1 MAEKYKETAAITPEE
16 AAEIERILGVLPGGA
31 SSRKKTDETPAS
43 SQDLDES
50 SDFQDVSDTAGE
62 IQDITSMVEIEDE
75 PEPSFDFQDQ
85 DEFAS
90 SDAFPEAGSDTFSG
104 IDDSAF
110 GSDETVSDALPD
122 IDFGGETDSAEPS
135 FGFDE
140 TPSSVEAPSGAGKF
154 QSLKDKIAS
163 KFKKKID
170 TSTAEGQIESLLEDE
185 PDAVD
190 DQDISKD
197 IFVGGEDASADSSS
211 DFSLDDQFSQEESSS
226 DEMPSFEDSASFDDL
241 GGVSLD
247 GSADF
252 SGPDLSDIDIGGK
265 ADVPTAD
272 IDELPEID
280 FSSSF
285 DEPGASSG
293 DISFGSDEVSA
304 GNSFSGMD
312 SGIDNIEAIDDVVR
326 NQAPEMNS
334 RGYIPAPE
342 TDEDALDLTVHEMR
356 KLKNAL
362 KLMSFGLMKAVKD
375 AIVNDK
381 LSKDDTSELVNMIL
395 DGAREDDVQAYL
407 EEKLGIVID
416 TSSDSL
422 QRRRIYAREEY
433 TQEGRERQKILLKR
447 TRNMSIAG
455 LLVIVLGVL
464 GYQYVYKPFMAKR
477 LINKGVELIRKNN
490 DPKTEDYA
498 KAEELFREVDAKYK
512 KDYLYGYNSYGR
524 AYFDKKEYDRSIDKL
539 NRGYKIAEK
548 DNFIEYDILNNLGY
562 FYSKVPARYFNEL
575 KPHLKRYYYE
585 ITKPI
590 DKVDTQLDVALDF
603 YRKANNKNPDDITS
617 LYGIGNAYFYQ
628 GQFLKARKYF
638 EDIIA
643 KAPDSPIGYSGL
655 MNLFIERDAFAE
667 TIDLY
672 VKMRDKDLLPEVP
685 SPLLAKAAWYV
696 MSKKADEKNNVR
708 IDFGIQS
715 PRLKDSEDN
724 PFPVVADI
732 LKALKKRDANYPPLY
747 LQYAKLAILQR
758 NPKLAENYLFTA
770 LDHAESK
777 NEKYFGALA
786 LLGEF
791 YYMTKDP
798 VKSYKYLRAA
808 ESAYQTQPEFTYEEF
823 YKETESIGKT
833 YALEGNLFYYFFDK
847 IKLEQADLD
856 SLESEDVDRLED
868 KMENYSIAQNKYQ
881 KALDNQYESSELH
894 YNLGR
899 IYYMNRLYEDAL
911 SQWMNLY
918 DDFAR
923 SPELMFSLGNVF
935 LRLNNLDSA
944 KAQYTKVISVFE
956 LDADRIKK
964 VDNRATSHIKVYET
978 LAASYNNLGAV
989 YQLQNN
995 EAKSS
1000 LAYWK
1005 SIEYAQKLGTESEY
1019 SRVNLGRSFKQR
1031 TEEVQPLINDNIP
1044 YSLEIYR
1051 EDMRI

>member
-140 TPSSVEAPSGAGKF
+140 TPASVEAPSGAGKF

-197 IFVGGEDASADSSS
+197 IFVGGEDTLTDSSS

-226 DEMPSFEDSASFDDL
+226 EELPSFEDAASFDDL

-265 ADVPTAD
+265 ADVQTAD

-293 DISFGSDEVSA
+293 DISFGSDEVS
-304 GNSFSGMD
+304 GGDSFSGMD

-381 LSKDDTSELVNMIL
+381 LSKD
-395 DGAREDDVQAYL
+395 
-407 EEKLGIVID
+407 
-416 TSSDSL
+416 
-422 QRRRIYAREEY
+422 
-433 TQEGRERQKILLKR
+433 
-447 TRNMSIAG
+447 
-455 LLVIVLGVL
+455 
-464 GYQYVYKPFMAKR
+464 
-477 LINKGVELIRKNN
+477 
-490 DPKTEDYA
+490 
-498 KAEELFREVDAKYK
+498 
-512 KDYLYGYNSYGR
+512 
-524 AYFDKKEYDRSIDKL
+524 
-539 NRGYKIAEK
+539 
-548 DNFIEYDILNNLGY
+548 
-562 FYSKVPARYFNEL
+562 
-575 KPHLKRYYYE
+575 
-585 ITKPI
+585 
-590 DKVDTQLDVALDF
+590 
-603 YRKANNKNPDDITS
+603 
-617 LYGIGNAYFYQ
+617 
-628 GQFLKARKYF
+628 
-638 EDIIA
+638 
-643 KAPDSPIGYSGL
+643 
-655 MNLFIERDAFAE
+655 
-667 TIDLY
+667 
-672 VKMRDKDLLPEVP
+672 
-685 SPLLAKAAWYV
+685 
-696 MSKKADEKNNVR
+696 
-708 IDFGIQS
+708 
-715 PRLKDSEDN
+715 
-724 PFPVVADI
+724 
-732 LKALKKRDANYPPLY
+732 
-747 LQYAKLAILQR
+747 
-758 NPKLAENYLFTA
+758 
-770 LDHAESK
+770 
-777 NEKYFGALA
+777 
-786 LLGEF
+786 
-791 YYMTKDP
+791 
-798 VKSYKYLRAA
+798 
-808 ESAYQTQPEFTYEEF
+808 
-823 YKETESIGKT
+823 
-833 YALEGNLFYYFFDK
+833 
-847 IKLEQADLD
+847 
-856 SLESEDVDRLED
+856 
-868 KMENYSIAQNKYQ
+868 
-881 KALDNQYESSELH
+881 
-894 YNLGR
+894 
-899 IYYMNRLYEDAL
+899 
-911 SQWMNLY
+911 
-918 DDFAR
+918 
-923 SPELMFSLGNVF
+923 
-935 LRLNNLDSA
+935 
-944 KAQYTKVISVFE
+944 
-956 LDADRIKK
+956 
-964 VDNRATSHIKVYET
+964 
-978 LAASYNNLGAV
+978 
-989 YQLQNN
+989 
-995 EAKSS
+995 
-1000 LAYWK
+1000 
-1005 SIEYAQKLGTESEY
+1005 
-1019 SRVNLGRSFKQR
+1019 
-1031 TEEVQPLINDNIP
+1031 
-1044 YSLEIYR
+1044 
-1051 EDMRI
+1051 